1 MIRAL
6 IVDDEVLG
14 RRGVRTL
21 LSEDRGFEV
30 VGEARNGKEAI
41 ASIGSLRPDVVFLDV
56 QMPGLDGFAVIEKVG
71 VAQMPL
77 VVFVTAHDE
86 HALRAF
92 DVQAIDYLVKPFD
105 RERFAMTTARVKKYL
120 TNRSPAEEERRLA
133 GLLAKVASG
142 TASPAFAERF
152 LVKKEGSMI
161 VVRAADV
168 EWVEADGNYVRMH
181 TAGGAHLMTETMQRI
196 EEQLDPKVFAR
207 VHRSAIVRLDAIRE
221 IQPWFNGGLVLMLR
235 TGAKVQVSRAQRERV
250 LALATGRTTTP

>member
-21 LSEDRGFEV
+21 LAEDGGFEV

-41 ASIGSLRPDVVFLDV
+41 TAIAAQRPDVVFLDV
-56 QMPGLDGFAVIEKVG
+56 QMPGLDGFAVIQRVG
-71 VAQMPL
+71 VAHMPL

-120 TNRSPAEEERRLA
+120 TNRSPAAEEQRLT
-133 GLLAKVASG
+133 GLLAKVVPRDGAVG
-142 TASPAFAERF
+142 YAERF

-161 VVRAADV
+161 VVRAGDV
-168 EWVEADGNYVRMH
+168 EWVEAEGNYVRLH
-181 TAGGAHLMTETMQRI
+181 TLTGAHLMTETMQGI

-221 IQPWFNGGLVLMLR
+221 IQPWFNGGLVLLLR

-250 LALATGRTTTP
+250 LGLATGR